1 MMLLVRLGH
10 SATQAEELLSWSM
23 VSHLRGDSRYVE
35 QK

>member
-10 SATQAEELLSWSM
+10 SAAEELLSWSM
-23 VSHLRGDSRYVE
+23 VSCLREASRYVE